1 MKLAIRLKKM
11 LASDCNLGEGLW
23 VKRSRAA
30 WVDINRDQLLI
41 CEGNTVRNYFTLNK
55 PSIIYDI
62 ENNEVSIGT
71 DRGLAKFNT
80 QNKKEV
86 LLSDVSSS
94 HSVKEFRSNDGG
106 FCGDRQLL
114 GFMHR
119 NDPVKNFG
127 FVYLVKDESFYLL
140 DDSLHIPNSFIE
152 IEPSKILI
160 SDSLKGQ
167 IWLYQLDDTGNLVEK
182 TLWAQLDKGIA
193 PDGGCLVG
201 DFVFVALWDGNSI
214 AVFDKS
220 GKLIK
225 KLPLPVIRPTNC
237 KYDAVR
243 SQLWVTSASEGLS
256 KEQLSRYPLSGN
268 TFVYNLELGS

>member
-1 MKLAIRLKKM
+1 MMKIELSNVINCYF
-11 LASDCNLGEGLW
+11 SLGEGLHIYSSG
-23 VKRSRAA
+23 VS
-30 WVDINRDQLLI
+30 WVDINNSKLAVFDEESL
-41 CEGNTVRNYFTLNK
+41 TNYNMDII
-55 PSIIYDI
+55 PSIIYAVKDNIFTIGCDLGLI
-62 ENNEVSIGT
+62 EFST
-71 DRGLAKFNT
+71 LT
-80 QNKKEV
+80 KKSS
-86 LLSDVSSS
+86 LKIRNLSLQ
-94 HSVKEFRSNDGG
+94 SVEFRSNDGG
-106 FCGDRQLL
+106 FCGDYKLL
-114 GFMHR
+114 SFMHR
-119 NDPVKNFG
+119 DDPVKNLG
-127 FVYLVKDESFYLL
+127 FVYLVKNESFLLL

-201 DFVFVALWDGNSI
+201 DFVFVALWDGASI

-237 KYDAVR
+237 KYDGVR
-243 SQLWVTSASEGLS
+243 SLLWVTSASEGLS

>member
-1 MKLAIRLKKM
+1 
-11 LASDCNLGEGLW
+11 
-23 VKRSRAA
+23 
-30 WVDINRDQLLI
+30 
-41 CEGNTVRNYFTLNK
+41 
-55 PSIIYDI
+55 
-62 ENNEVSIGT
+62 
-71 DRGLAKFNT
+71 
-80 QNKKEV
+80 
-86 LLSDVSSS
+86 
-94 HSVKEFRSNDGG
+94 
-106 FCGDRQLL
+106 
-114 GFMHR
+114 MHR
-119 NDPVKNFG
+119 DDPVKNLG
-127 FVYLVKDESFYLL
+127 FVYLVKNESFLLL

-225 KLPLPVIRPTNC
+225 NLPLPVIRPTNC

-243 SQLWVTSASEGLS
+243 SQLWVTSAREGLS

-268 TFVYNLELGS
+268 TFGYNLELGS